1 MLNSVFQVSVIPD
14 DLDTIAAEVAEFS
27 KRYTYVI
34 TSGGVGPTHDDLTF
48 QGKLYRGSYTS
59 AHVLLNLSNQL
70 KKRDKMRGL
79 RSILSLFLNQ
89 FNKFNNTRA

>member
-1 MLNSVFQVSVIPD
+1 MLNSLFQISVIPD

-48 QGKLYRGSYTS
+48 QGKLYRGSCTS
-59 AHVLLNLSNQL
+59 AYVLLNLLNKL

-79 RSILSLFLNQ
+79 SSILSLFLNQ
-89 FNKFNNTRA
+89 FNEFNNTRA

>member
-1 MLNSVFQVSVIPD
+1 MLNSLFQISVIPD

-48 QGKLYRGSYTS
+48 QGKLYR
-59 AHVLLNLSNQL
+59 
-70 KKRDKMRGL
+70 
-79 RSILSLFLNQ
+79 
-89 FNKFNNTRA
+89 

>member
-1 MLNSVFQVSVIPD
+1 MLNSLFQISVIPD
-14 DLDTIAAEVAEFS
+14 DLDTIATEVAEFS

-59 AHVLLNLSNQL
+59 AHYTPGT
-70 KKRDKMRGL
+70 KYIGG
-79 RSILSLFLNQ
+79 I
-89 FNKFNNTRA
+89 